1 MAVIDQYF
9 KYLVEAGGSDLH
21 LSEGQPPKVRVNGT
35 ISAISDENLEG
46 QAFKNLLAEICD
58 PQAFQKYLEE
68 GDLDFAYEMDE
79 TSRFRCNYFKQQHG
93 LGAVF
98 RLIPT
103 KIATLEELGVPTVVK
118 EFAHMRSGLVLVT
131 GPTGSGKSTT
141 LAAIIDYINSNQ
153 ARHIITVEEPI
164 EFVHPNKKSIVT
176 QREVPL
182 QTPSFADG
190 LRASLREDSDIVL
203 VGEMRDLETISLAL
217 TAAETGLLVFGTL
230 HTNNASKTIDRII
243 DVFPSDQQS
252 QVRTMLA
259 GSLRGVVAQLL
270 MKRSDKPGRVAV
282 NEILFATPAV
292 AAIIREGATQK
303 IPDVIVGGKA
313 MGMQFMDDAIWQK
326 LQQGIVS
333 PEEAYMKCIEKEEI
347 PQLPSSGIRP
357 PGRLRRRK
365 LSSLPSFSCHVSHWK
380 IHAQACDL
388 WSLPA
393 LSGGRLVYL
402 ARLSGRQ
409 DGRVPETVAGAARR
423 QLRPDSGSVPGNPSP
438 PTSFPEELRN

>member
-182 QTPSFADG
+182 QPP
-190 LRASLREDSDIVL
+190 
-203 VGEMRDLETISLAL
+203 
-217 TAAETGLLVFGTL
+217 
-230 HTNNASKTIDRII
+230 SKTIDRSI

-252 QVRTMLA
+252 QARTTLA

-333 PEEAYMKCIEKEEI
+333 PEEAYMKCIEKKRFRNF
-347 PQLPSSGIRP
+347 LPPES
-357 PGRLRRRK
+357 
-365 LSSLPSFSCHVSHWK
+365 
-380 IHAQACDL
+380 
-388 WSLPA
+388 
-393 LSGGRLVYL
+393 
-402 ARLSGRQ
+402 ARLA
-409 DGRVPETVAGAARR
+409 DAG
-423 QLRPDSGSVPGNPSP
+423 GGN
-438 PTSFPEELRN
+438 